1 MLELTPQQ
9 LQFIDAQVASGMFR
23 EPTEV
28 VGAALA
34 LLNERQ
40 REYAQLETA
49 IEQVE
54 RGEYSPL
61 DIEKIK
67 SRGRARRHG
76 S

>member
-40 REYAQLETA
+40 REYAQLGSA

-54 RGEYSPL
+54 RGEYSPI
-61 DIEKIK
+61 DIEDIK
-67 SRGRARRHG
+67 SRGRDRRHG

>member
-49 IEQVE
+49 IKQVE
-54 RGEYSPL
+54 RGEYNPL
-61 DIEKIK
+61 DIEDIKI
-67 SRGRARRHG
+67 RGRDRRHE